1 MKFLIICFLALLI
14 NGCANKIEG
23 QGNTIHNENV
33 QNPNLNL
40 PLSSGLD
47 TFGSSRVDTKS
58 NLNISYFK
66 DRK

>member
-1 MKFLIICFLALLI
+1 MKFLTFCLLALLI

-33 QNPNLNL
+33 QNPNISI

-47 TFGSSRVDTKS
+47 TFGSSGIDTES
-58 NLNISYFK
+58 NLNIAYFK